1 MKIIEATIEDIP
13 VIYDLANRIW
23 KVHYPAIISR
33 EQIDYMLEKMYS
45 KAALEEQLNT
55 GHRFFILTTDE
66 HPAGYLSYSHNGD
79 GAYFLH
85 KLYVDT
91 GYHQK
96 GMGRYLLN
104 EVFDKI
110 PTIKTLRLTVNR
122 KNYTAINFYFK
133 MGFIIEEVKDF
144 DIGNGYEMN
153 DFVML
158 KNYTS

>member
-1 MKIIEATIEDIP
+1 M
-13 VIYDLANRIW
+13 
-23 KVHYPAIISR
+23 
-33 EQIDYMLEKMYS
+33 
-45 KAALEEQLNT
+45 
-55 GHRFFILTTDE
+55 LTTDE
-66 HPAGYLSYSHNGD
+66 HPAGYLSYSHNGE

-158 KNYTS
+158 KKLYLLVFLTPPHFSSPPLHFVSLCYHGRQFIRAIISYYYVWRISRSRNWGCY